1 MKIHLNYFTYGL
13 IVSALMIISGRIEA
27 ANYYVDKDA
36 SGSNNGSSWTN
47 AWESFSDINWSVIG
61 PGDIVYISGGP
72 SGKTYTS
79 GLSIGASGTSGS
91 PVTITKGIDANHNGN
106 VILSGSG
113 GTGIILNNHH
123 DVVISNLMLNGWGT
137 AVSLDGGTSNATYN
151 IVLDNLDGEM
161 AGRYV
166 HIEGY
171 PDVTG
176 SYCHDITIR
185 NCDVTTVTDV
195 NDQTDFIYAQYMK
208 GLIIEDNHVVISN
221 ENPSPH
227 CDAIQTYYVDGPVI
241 VRNNYFEHAD
251 HKTRN
256 SQGIF
261 FENHEGDYYVYNN
274 IVVMPNS
281 LDGKIYWKSSSV
293 NNAHTYIYS
302 NTIYGLSGNLIETTD
317 PNAVI
322 KNNILY
328 STGYQSNGSTYM
340 LIFNGV
346 SGNNAQVSNNLFYD
360 PAGNMNNMNS
370 GSNQNG
376 VDGNPIFTNINGRDF
391 TVQSGSPAI
400 DMGAN
405 LGNSYNVDMV
415 GTSRPQGQSYD
426 AGAYEKVT
434 GGGGNI
440 PPNQPSNPSP
450 ANGAQNQGINTTL
463 SWNCSDPNGDP
474 ITYNVY
480 FGTSVNPPVVSNGQT
495 AKNYNPGQLENNTTY
510 YWKIIASDGQGGTS
524 TSPVWSFST
533 IANGNTPPNSPSNPD
548 PSNGAIG
555 QQLNLSMS
563 WSCTDPDGDPLIYDI
578 YFGTANN
585 PPLVVSSQTG
595 TNFSP
600 SLLNDNTTYY
610 WKIVAKDDQGA
621 SAASPIWGFT
631 TIAGSGGDNI
641 PPELMGVQSVQTNQV
656 VLDFSE
662 PLDTTSA
669 VEPANY
675 VLSEQVQVLGIE
687 LNPSY
692 KRVVLTTTPQTIN
705 HVYTVE
711 VSNIKDTAGNEI
723 SSQANS
729 LFFKPLE
736 IGSTGYSEYLIDNVN
751 ASATTDTNTSPI
763 KTLDGLVNEDPDP
776 NSRWAAQIMPQW
788 IGYDLGAVK
797 PIGMVAVSFYLWNSG
812 RIYHY
817 SIQVSNDQLQ
827 WEDLVTNEIS
837 SSQEWTINEFQDIS
851 ARFIRITCLDNNQS
865 DWAGIWESRIFE
877 PLDPTAVEY
886 TAFTANVN
894 DKNKV
899 VLKWSTAT
907 EQNCEQFNITRKK
920 DGGNLELIG
929 SVKGNGSIS
938 YPRNYQYVDNSI
950 SSGHYSYRLEEVD
963 FSGNVQYS
971 NIVKVEVNMPEKFVL
986 EQNYPNPFNPS
997 TYINYSVPRESPIS
1011 LKIYDIL
1018 GKEVETLVN
1027 EKQTEGSYQ
1036 IEFNAYNL
1044 PSGIYFCRMQS
1055 EDFVSIKKMILLR

>member
-1 MKIHLNYFTYGL
+1 MLKQVKMYVYLLLCIGL
-13 IVSALMIISGRIEA
+13 TIPAYAS
-27 ANYYVDKDA
+27 NYYVDKDA
-36 SGSNNGSSWTN
+36 GGSNNGSSWTN

-113 GTGIILNNHH
+113 GTGITLNNHH

-376 VDGNPIFTNINGRDF
+376 VDGNPIFTNINGRNF
-391 TVQSGSPAI
+391 TVQSGSPAV
-400 DMGAN
+400 DMGTN

-434 GGGGNI
+434 GGGGNT
-440 PPNQPSNPSP
+440 PPVQAANPSP
-450 ANGAQNQGINTTL
+450 SNGAQNQGINTTL

-474 ITYNVY
+474 LTYNVY

-495 AKNYNPGQLENNTTY
+495 AKNYNPGQLQNNTTY
-510 YWKIIASDGQGGTS
+510 YWKIVANDGQGGTS

-533 IANGNTPPNSPSNPD
+533 IGSTNDPPNQAANPS
-548 PSNGAIG
+548 PSNGAQNQGI
-555 QQLNLSMS
+555 NTTLSWNCS
-563 WSCTDPDGDPLIYDI
+563 DPNGDPLTYNV
-578 YFGTANN
+578 YFGTSVN
-585 PPLVVSSQTG
+585 PPVVSNGQTAK
-595 TNFSP
+595 NYSP
-600 SLLNDNTTYY
+600 GQLQNNTTYY
-610 WKIVAKDDQGA
+610 WKIVADDGQGGT
-621 SAASPIWGFT
+621 STSPVW
-631 TIAGSGGDNI
+631 S
-641 PPELMGVQSVQTNQV
+641 
-656 VLDFSE
+656 FSTE
-662 PLDTTSA
+662 ANVGDTTSP
-669 VEPANY
+669 E
-675 VLSEQVQVLGIE
+675 LSSVDLVGMSNVVIYFSEEMDPVSIS
-687 LNPSY
+687 NPSNY
-692 KRVVLTTTPQTIN
+692 SISPEITIQKLSVYPGNTKVVLRTNSHTPGTNYKLTVQNVKDLAGNLISPEHNSSSYIAKDKVKRQIVNANGAWSQNYEPSRSIDGNADTTSESRWITSASDSITFDLGSSSSIEETRISFYRWN
-705 HVYTVE
+705 YDRIYNYSVLTSTDNANWTEV
-711 VSNIKDTAGNEI
+711 VSNQNSGLEEWTVDGFSAIEARYVKLVIWSSNEPGPKGLWE
-723 SSQANS
+723 A
-729 LFFKPLE
+729 E
-736 IGSTGYSEYLIDNVN
+736 IYGSESITG
-751 ASATTDTNTSPI
+751 T
-763 KTLDGLVNEDPDP
+763 NEDP
-776 NSRWAAQIMPQW
+776 
-788 IGYDLGAVK
+788 
-797 PIGMVAVSFYLWNSG
+797 VSP
-812 RIYHY
+812 
-817 SIQVSNDQLQ
+817 
-827 WEDLVTNEIS
+827 
-837 SSQEWTINEFQDIS
+837 
-851 ARFIRITCLDNNQS
+851 DN
-865 DWAGIWESRIFE
+865 
-877 PLDPTAVEY
+877 
-886 TAFTANVN
+886 FT
-894 DKNKV
+894 
-899 VLKWSTAT
+899 
-907 EQNCEQFNITRKK
+907 
-920 DGGNLELIG
+920 
-929 SVKGNGSIS
+929 
-938 YPRNYQYVDNSI
+938 
-950 SSGHYSYRLEEVD
+950 
-963 FSGNVQYS
+963 
-971 NIVKVEVNMPEKFVL
+971 L
-986 EQNYPNPFNPS
+986 EQNYPNPFNP
-997 TYINYSVPRESPIS
+997 TTTIKFSVPSDQMV
-1011 LKIYDIL
+1011 KINVYNSI
-1018 GKEVETLVN
+1018 GQLVN
-1027 EKQTEGSYQ
+1027 QLVNQTYSAGSHSVT
-1036 IEFNAYNL
+1036 FDASNL
-1044 PSGIYFCRMQS
+1044 PSGVYVYRIDAGKFTNT
-1055 EDFVSIKKMILLR
+1055 KKMVLMK

>member
-1 MKIHLNYFTYGL
+1 MRIHLNYFTYGL
-13 IVSALMIISGRIEA
+13 IVSALIIISGRVEA
-27 ANYYVDKDA
+27 SNYYVDKDA
-36 SGSNNGSSWTN
+36 GGSNNGSSWTN

-463 SWNCSDPNGDP
+463 SW
-474 ITYNVY
+474 
-480 FGTSVNPPVVSNGQT
+480 
-495 AKNYNPGQLENNTTY
+495 
-510 YWKIIASDGQGGTS
+510 
-524 TSPVWSFST
+524 
-533 IANGNTPPNSPSNPD
+533 
-548 PSNGAIG
+548 
-555 QQLNLSMS
+555 
-563 WSCTDPDGDPLIYDI
+563 SCIDPDGDPLNYDV

-595 TNFSP
+595 TNFTP
-600 SLLNDNTTYY
+600 SLLNNNTTYY
-610 WKIVAKDDQGA
+610 WKITA
-621 SAASPIWGFT
+621 SDGRGGTSTSPVWSLSTEDNGGT
-631 TIAGSGGDNI
+631 GGDTT
-641 PPELMGVQSVQTNQV
+641 PPELVSAVLLDSVNLKLT
-656 VLDFSE
+656 FSE
-662 PLDTTSA
+662 PLESASAQNSGNYSISNNINVVSASLADSIVFLTTLPHIAGSYSVTVVNVQDLSGNQIVPPNNSA
-669 VEPANY
+669 DYEYAANTNY
-675 VLSEQVQVLGIE
+675 INASIKVYIEGPFTDETMSTALAENSLIPSEQPYNRTPWNYNGSEQVSSFSGSIVDWILVELRSETSSSSVVARRAALLRNDGVVMDLNGQDKVSFPDVPNGQYYIVVYHRNHLAIMSRDKVLLSDSSPLYNFTISEDQTYGNQPMKSLGNGKYGLYAADGNSNGNINNADYVGVWKKE
-687 LNPSY
+687 NGSVGYEDGDFDLNGG
-692 KRVVLTTTPQTIN
+692 V
-705 HVYTVE
+705 
-711 VSNIKDTAGNEI
+711 NIVDRNSFWNPNKGK
-723 SSQANS
+723 SSQ
-729 LFFKPLE
+729 
-736 IGSTGYSEYLIDNVN
+736 
-751 ASATTDTNTSPI
+751 
-763 KTLDGLVNEDPDP
+763 
-776 NSRWAAQIMPQW
+776 
-788 IGYDLGAVK
+788 
-797 PIGMVAVSFYLWNSG
+797 
-812 RIYHY
+812 
-817 SIQVSNDQLQ
+817 
-827 WEDLVTNEIS
+827 
-837 SSQEWTINEFQDIS
+837 
-851 ARFIRITCLDNNQS
+851 
-865 DWAGIWESRIFE
+865 
-877 PLDPTAVEY
+877 
-886 TAFTANVN
+886 
-894 DKNKV
+894 
-899 VLKWSTAT
+899 
-907 EQNCEQFNITRKK
+907 
-920 DGGNLELIG
+920 
-929 SVKGNGSIS
+929 
-938 YPRNYQYVDNSI
+938 
-950 SSGHYSYRLEEVD
+950 
-963 FSGNVQYS
+963 
-971 NIVKVEVNMPEKFVL
+971 
-986 EQNYPNPFNPS
+986 
-997 TYINYSVPRESPIS
+997 VP
-1011 LKIYDIL
+1011 
-1018 GKEVETLVN
+1018 
-1027 EKQTEGSYQ
+1027 
-1036 IEFNAYNL
+1036 
-1044 PSGIYFCRMQS
+1044 
-1055 EDFVSIKKMILLR
+1055 